1 MSILSKN
8 VQVFFSLPTKYL
20 RYLYA
25 GTTNRGML
33 NSDRCRININVLSLS
48 FSHTPVHAYSNQSV
62 LVVSVFSF
70 FCTSILKTRLSS
82 RCTLNQ
88 FNNNFIQFATQYL
101 SRGYIQRFPR
111 IVLNSLFFL
120 YLSLPLSLALIL
132 VLRSHIP
139 LTHSVIINS

>member
-8 VQVFFSLPTKYL
+8 VQFFSLPTKYL

-25 GTTNRGML
+25 GTTNRGTL
-33 NSDRCRININVLSLS
+33 NSDRCRININVLFLS
-48 FSHTPVHAYSNQSV
+48 YTCTCILKSICACS
-62 LVVSVFSF
+62 SVFSF

-111 IVLNSLFFL
+111 HCAQFTFL
-120 YLSLPLSLALIL
+120 PISFSPSLSLT
-132 VLRSHIP
+132 RSHTRFVHTFHS
-139 LTHSVIINS
+139 LTL

>member
-8 VQVFFSLPTKYL
+8 VQFFSLPTKYL

-25 GTTNRGML
+25 GTTNRGTL

-62 LVVSVFSF
+62 LVVVFSF

-120 YLSLPLSLALIL
+120 YLSLPLSRSLALIL
-132 VLRSHIP
+132 ASF
-139 LTHSVIINS
+139 THSTHSLCDYK